1 MHVAARWSSGQDEGL
16 SRLNREF
23 DSPTGHHQ
31 TCPRRLSAGIG
42 TFFRRPAADTARR
55 GKRANQRIARIAQRA
70 SKSTIERVE
79 GTAENSPRTA
89 RGTCCKP
96 IQYAYLAQS
105 VEHAAVN
112 CDKAERRRRRIQRGG
127 GSARTRELRES
138 RSGRASRRLSASK
151 GLRRTA
157 RVPLGEPVA
166 NQFNTPT

>member
-1 MHVAARWSSGQDEGL
+1 MLFRMHVAARWSSGQDEGL

-112 CDKAERRRRRIQRGG
+112 RRVV
-127 GSARTRELRES
+127 GSSPTVGASQKSMKTTVF
-138 RSGRASRRLSASK
+138 RAFD
-151 GLRRTA
+151 
-157 RVPLGEPVA
+157 P
-166 NQFNTPT
+166 